1 MRKFALGRY
10 AIRVVDR
17 PIWMGIP
24 GVSFQIR
31 GRMITH
37 GLAFAATGSQERNSE
52 VLALACLRQLHLRSF
67 WDVGANIGY
76 YSWLLKSATPDLNV
90 VLFEAFPPNADL
102 IRATLSRHEFTSVS
116 LVDAGASNSQG
127 EEFYAQTPKLAQL
140 PRSS

>member
-90 VLFEAFPPNADL
+90 VLFEHFPRML
-102 IRATLSRHEFTSVS
+102 I
-116 LVDAGASNSQG
+116 
-127 EEFYAQTPKLAQL
+127 
-140 PRSS
+140 